1 MRFLTIF
8 LIVAIAGCSSSLKVI
23 DDADSGEGI
32 VIMSRN
38 AEIISAKVVS
48 YPSRSYSFYLEE
60 INKFSGKYCG
70 SNYEVTLRD
79 DMIVVISYECR
90 SGGCGET
97 PNQAY
102 VFEITCPNK
111 ALKSDS

>member
-1 MRFLTIF
+1 MRLLAIF
-8 LIVAIAGCSSSLKVI
+8 LIIATVGCSSSLKVI
-23 DDADSGEGI
+23 DGTESGEGI
-32 VIMSRN
+32 VIMSQN
-38 AEIISAKVVS
+38 GEMILAQVIS
-48 YPSRSYSFYLEE
+48 YPSRSYSFYLKE
-60 INKFSGKYCG
+60 INKFSGNYCG

-90 SGGCGET
+90 SGGCGES

-102 VFEITCPNK
+102 VFEIKCPNK